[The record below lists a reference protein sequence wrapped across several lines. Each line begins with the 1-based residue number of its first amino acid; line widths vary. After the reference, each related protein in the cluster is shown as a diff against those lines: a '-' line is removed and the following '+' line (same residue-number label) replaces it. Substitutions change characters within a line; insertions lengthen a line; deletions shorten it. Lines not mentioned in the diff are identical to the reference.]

1 MPLSG
6 FIPDNRLR
14 LLYNGLDYFPAL
26 IAAIQ
31 RARHEVFIETYL
43 YEFDEVGNAVA
54 QAIIDAAQRG
64 VVVRLHIDGFGAR
77 YFPASWQEKLLSAGV
92 QLLFFRP
99 EIGRF
104 FFDKA
109 RLRRLHRKLAVI
121 DGEIGFIGGI
131 NIVSDFNQQA
141 PGLPPRYDYAVEIHG
156 PLVRQ
161 MHRTVDHMWRQTAW
175 VRLRH
180 EWKHRSRMHPIS
192 AIAGHTQARFV
203 TRDNLRHRRDIEIEY
218 LHAIESARHE
228 IIIANAYFLPGLRFR
243 RALMRA
249 AVRGVRVVLI
259 LQGMVDHAILH
270 FATRGFYHQFL
281 QAGMEIHEYRKGFM
295 HAKVAVID
303 GRWSTVG
310 SSNIDPFSL
319 LLARE
324 ANLFVRDMAF
334 AALLRADLR
343 RTLRNDTV
351 EIQLEDLRHAHPI
364 QRLLPWISFG
374 IARLLMG
381 ISGYGGNRYL
391 E

>member
-1 MPLSG
+1 MTG
-6 FIPDNRLR
+6 YVKGNRLR
-14 LLYNGLDYFPAL
+14 LLYNGQDYFPAL
-26 IAAIQ
+26 LQAIKA
-31 RARHEVFIETYL
+31 ARHEIFIETYL
-43 YEFDEVGNAVA
+43 YEFDEIGEQVA
-54 QAIIDAAQRG
+54 HPLIEAAKRG
-64 VVVRLHIDGFGAR
+64 ATANLHIDGFGGKG
-77 YFPASWQEKLLSAGV
+77 FPKIWEDTLLAAGV
-92 QLLFFRP
+92 RLQFFRP

-104 FFDKA
+104 FFDTA

-131 NIVSDFNQQA
+131 NIISDFNQ
-141 PGLPPRYDYAVEIHG
+141 PRSEFSPRYDYAVEVHG
-156 PLVRQ
+156 PLVRH
-161 MHRTVDHMWRQTAW
+161 MHAAADRLWRQTAW
-175 VRLRH
+175 IRLKH
-180 EWKHRSRMHPIS
+180 EWLRKSRLHLLGEN
-192 AIAGHTQARFV
+192 AGHTQANFV
-203 TRDNLRHRRDIEIEY
+203 IRDNFRHRRDIESEY

-249 AVRGVRVVLI
+249 AARGVRVVLI
-259 LQGMVDHAILH
+259 LQGVIDHLILH
-270 FATRGFYHQFL
+270 YASRGFYHQFL
-281 QAGMEIHEYRKGFM
+281 SAGIEIHEYRKGFM

-343 RTLRNDTV
+343 RAMREDTTEV
-351 EIQLEDLRHAHPI
+351 KLENLQHGQPI
-364 QRLLPWISFG
+364 QRLLPWIFFG

-381 ISGYGGNRYL
+381 LTGYGGRRYL

>member
-1 MPLSG
+1 MTG
-6 FIPDNRLR
+6 YTNGNRLR
-14 LLYNGLDYFPAL
+14 LLYNGQDYFPAL
-26 IAAIQ
+26 LQAIKT
-31 RARHEVFIETYL
+31 ARHEIFIETYL
-43 YEFDEVGNAVA
+43 YEFDEIGKQVA
-54 QAIIDAAQRG
+54 QALIDAAHRD
-64 VVVRLHIDGFGAR
+64 VIVNLHIDGFGGKG
-77 YFPASWQEKLLSAGV
+77 FPKTQEDRLLAAGV
-92 QLLFFRP
+92 RVQFFRP

-104 FFDKA
+104 FFDSA

-131 NIVSDFNQQA
+131 NIISDYNQPRSELA
-141 PGLPPRYDYAVEIHG
+141 PRYDYAVEVHG
-156 PLVRQ
+156 PLVRH
-161 MHRTVDHMWRQTAW
+161 MHAAADRLWRQTAW
-175 VRLRH
+175 IRLKH
-180 EWKHRSRMHPIS
+180 EWLRKSRLHLLGETP
-192 AIAGHTQARFV
+192 GHTQANFV
-203 TRDNLRHRRDIEIEY
+203 IRDNFRHRSDIENEY

-249 AVRGVRVVLI
+249 AARGVRVVLI
-259 LQGMVDHAILH
+259 LQGVVEHAILH

-281 QAGMEIHEYRKGFM
+281 AAGIEIHEYSKGFM

-343 RTLRNDTV
+343 RALREDTV
-351 EIQLEDLRHAHPI
+351 EVKPGSLQHGRPI
-364 QRLLPWISFG
+364 QRLLPWICFG
-374 IARLLMG
+374 IARLLLG
-381 ISGYGGNRYL
+381 LTGYGGRRYL